1 MKILYYRR
9 QVFYCVAI
17 LMMVTLLLLLLILL
31 FVSCKASNDKYLE
44 QCLILAGKNRIE
56 FEKVLNHYKN
66 DPLKKRAIVYG
77 GGLKSAHFCLC
88 IIDEFKEETQFI
100 NFNNNV

>member
-66 DPLKKRAIVYG
+66 DPLKIEAAKFLIRNM
-77 GGLKSAHFCLC
+77 S
-88 IIDEFKEETQFI
+88 DEISVFQTYYLFR
-100 NFNNNV
+100 

>member
-66 DPLKKRAIVYG
+66 DPLFGVVSRLRRV
-77 GGLKSAHFCLC
+77 KSNAPALRKAELC
-88 IIDEFKEETQFI
+88 F
-100 NFNNNV
+100 